1 MDGQKKGESNRI
13 KIQYILN
20 SPILTDWGL
29 YEFTE
34 FKGTTGELDLSDA
47 ISAVGHDSTAELL
60 TEILGVPVK
69 KDRLKI
75 QMKKGDSALIF
86 RLTERPPEG
95 QVLSLEEL
103 KEYSYKF
110 GILKRLN

>member
-1 MDGQKKGESNRI
+1 MNEQKKGGSNQI

-34 FKGTTGELDLSDA
+34 FKGSPAELNLSDA
-47 ISAVGHDSTAELL
+47 ISAVGHKSTAKLL
-60 TEILGVPVK
+60 TELLEAPVK

-75 QMKKGDSALIF
+75 KMKKGEAALIF

-95 QVLSLEEL
+95 QVLTLEEL
-103 KEYSYKF
+103 KQYPYKF
-110 GILKRLN
+110 GILKRLD